1 MCVARPAVWRNGR
14 RARDNLSN
22 IKRDQLAV
30 KKTTAVTGR
39 GTRGVER
46 GGGGSAM
53 QIRSISL
60 CCRLYFDVDCGD
72 GSMGRR

>member
-30 KKTTAVTGR
+30 KITTAVTGR

-46 GGGGSAM
+46 GGICYAN
-53 QIRSISL
+53 QVHISL
-60 CCRLYFDVDCGD
+60 LSSLF
-72 GSMGRR
+72 